1 MFNFLRSN
9 IYVNW
14 LERSNRNPWCMRC
27 KLLWF
32 LWLHDRVGWCA
43 GRVGRLAVI
52 AVELMVRTAAQA
64 GWQAYTLG
72 VEQAVA

>member
-1 MFNFLRSN
+1 
-9 IYVNW
+9 
-14 LERSNRNPWCMRC
+14 MRC

-72 VEQAVA
+72 VEQAVTGGAGEGRKPRHSRAVD